1 MKPSLPLL
9 AALCAVSAASAE
21 TAPNVALSE
30 LGTAVKVA
38 AATVSFDG
46 GLSTPVSPFSPMLY
60 EPGWTGHGATSV
72 PGEDADGWHRFT
84 MRTANAS
91 GAPRIDGRSRFAE
104 TGDGAIRA
112 EWTATPSADATLAE
126 LFVAGSVPFSRFGG
140 GTALLDGRALEIP
153 VQIGPKAHLF
163 RGAVTNFALLDR
175 DGAERLRVAFDAP
188 TRILLQDGRHW
199 DGTALSLRFFFA
211 EGPVEGGRRYEV
223 RSTVRTPADGPLV
236 LSEGSP
242 VTLEAGPDWIPLEGA
257 VWIEP
262 GSALDFSRVVPHH
275 APAGR
280 FGRVVAV
287 GGHFEFEG
295 LPGEPQRF
303 YGVNLCGDANTPSTR
318 EAADRF
324 AANLA
329 RMGYNA
335 VRFHHHE
342 RALLGGAYREGMD
355 DTRPD
360 PAAMERFDVLVAACV
375 EHGIYLTTDLFV
387 SRSWF
392 TTWRSLGIDRDGCIT
407 STGDYKLLCAFWEPA
422 FTNLCEWSRAFL
434 GHVNPHT
441 GRSLA
446 EEPALCALA
455 LVNEGNLGNWNTAPL
470 RDLPGV
476 ATAWRHWLAAK
487 RNDGALC
494 ANDGALRAND
504 GAADAANEGGGSA
517 ANEGAPVIV
526 AGGDPVIT
534 ANGGPVIAGAASPV
548 IAAEGRPVI
557 AGEAGPSF
565 DWNSIPDEIP
575 DAVYAD
581 DGSTPERRHAAAF
594 AIFLAEREERLA
606 SRLRDFLRDELHCK
620 APISSLSCW
629 YNPVQYQLVRERCF
643 DYVDDHFY
651 VDHPSFLGE
660 SWKLPSRC
668 PNANPILGPGAGSRS
683 CAFRRLLDK
692 PFCITEWNY
701 AGPGRYRGVGGIATG
716 ALGALQDWSGLW
728 RFAWSHGKAGVETPE
743 KKTMGYFDVSGDP
756 LSLAA
761 ERAALCLFLRR
772 DLEPLA
778 AESPIVLDEAALLD
792 PRNGAPKTTQ
802 TARLSESWTR
812 RVGTRVV
819 SHAEGESHAEGA
831 EEKSHAE
838 NAESAEGEHLEPS
851 NLRTFEP
858 SNPESVRIDPET
870 GTFLLD
876 TPRTAGGFAE
886 SGTHV
891 AGPLT
896 FTLLPNDPCLRGAA
910 VPDIAGAAGPVI
922 AARSA
927 APSLPPQAAPSL
939 PRVARPVID
948 GGGDPV
954 AATVWVSSLDG
965 EPIARSSH
973 LLLTHLTDVQN
984 SGIRYA
990 DEALTILLDWGKLPH
1005 LMRRGAARIE
1015 LALDAKEGVA
1025 WRVFRLSPSGKR
1037 LGEVPCACEDETLRF
1052 TADTALDPAS
1062 ATYLYEIVREAAPP
1076 DGP

>member
-9 AALCAVSAASAE
+9 AALCAVSAATAE

-140 GTALLDGRALEIP
+140 GTAFLDGRALEIP

-275 APAGR
+275 APAGT

-287 GGHFEFEG
+287 GGHFEFEN

-360 PAAMERFDVLVAACV
+360 PAAMERFDALVAACV

-392 TTWRSLGIDRDGCIT
+392 TTWRSLGIDRDGCLS

-476 ATAWRHWLAAK
+476 ADAWRHWLAAK
-487 RNDGALC
+487 RNDGA
-494 ANDGALRAND
+494 
-504 GAADAANEGGGSA
+504 S
-517 ANEGAPVIV
+517 
-526 AGGDPVIT
+526 
-534 ANGGPVIAGAASPV
+534 
-548 IAAEGRPVI
+548 
-557 AGEAGPSF
+557 GPSF
-565 DWNSIPDEIP
+565 DWDSIPDEIP

-606 SRLRDFLRDELHCK
+606 SRLRAFLRDELHCK
-620 APISSLSCW
+620 APVSSLSCW

-778 AESPIVLDEAALLD
+778 EESPIVLDEAALLD

-802 TARLSESWTR
+802 SARLAESWSA
-812 RVGTRVV
+812 RVGTRIV
-819 SHAEGESHAEGA
+819 HAASRRSGPSALSGAAPLSGPADLSQHSPEGA
-831 EEKSHAE
+831 LG
-838 NAESAEGEHLEPS
+838 GEAALVPKGG
-851 NLRTFEP
+851 L
-858 SNPESVRIDPET
+858 NPNVAIDPET

-886 SGTHV
+886 SGTHA

-896 FTLLPNDPCLRGAA
+896 FTLTALGK
-910 VPDIAGAAGPVI
+910 
-922 AARSA
+922 SA
-927 APSLPPQAAPSL
+927 ALPPGSGATPQSGPSALSQHSPEGALGGEAALTPEGGLSGEAAL
-939 PRVARPVID
+939 HQTVAP
-948 GGGDPV
+948 
-954 AATVWVSSLDG
+954 ATVWVSSLDG
-965 EPIARSSH
+965 EPIVRSSH

-990 DEALTILLDWGKLPH
+990 DEALTILLDWGRLPH

-1015 LALDAKEGVA
+1015 LALDAKEGIA

-1037 LGEVPCACEDETLRF
+1037 LGEVPFTWVPSPDLRREAALTAAEGRDLQPRSGDFTREAGLLRF

-1062 ATYLYEIVREAAPP
+1062 ATYLYEIVRETNPP
-1076 DGP
+1076 DAP